1 MTDHS
6 GPPER
11 PGGKGP
17 GSTGPEDAR
26 PHGPERPANL
36 KRDSPALGS
45 DHAVARDSP
54 ASPPG
59 GFLKRD
65 SPSLDSGWPPPTGRA
80 SGAQAMP
87 AMPGGVPW
95 ARGPVVPPLRPQP
108 AGRTALALDAVPA
121 WAARA
126 VVGTAVLAGALV
138 VGAPLGLGL
147 TLVLLALCAIVA
159 RVRRAAAVPAVDL
172 RTRPEPARRDRW
184 TRVWWALAVG
194 LSLVPTL
201 RAAVWVVVPCLVVC
215 MAVASLAAS
224 DGRRWGELW
233 AGLGAVW
240 VRLPQGGFLAGAAA
254 ARGASFGP
262 VARGAGGAAAL
273 LAVFVPL
280 LVSADAAFAELLGSW
295 APSLDMPIERFLVA
309 AIFLALGGGLLFVAV
324 APFRPAPVPVSR
336 TLARAEWTLPLG
348 ALVALLGGF
357 VALQLTILFGGD
369 AYVQKTAGLTYAEY
383 ARNGFG
389 QLVAVAALTLAV
401 VGAAARWARDD
412 RGSLLRVLLSALCV
426 LTLVMLVSALHRLQL
441 LEDAYGFTRLRF
453 AAHAIL
459 LWLGALF
466 VLVLVGRGA
475 GWLPRAMLTITVASF
490 LAFALADPDRRIA
503 EWNVDRYER
512 TGKVD
517 ATYLGRLSADA
528 IPALKGME
536 CVPPMPDRYGIGGL
550 NLARRQA
557 IASGVTGKDC
567 RYRDD
572 WG

>member
-1 MTDHS
+1 MTEHI

-11 PGGKGP
+11 PGGNEPAP
-17 GSTGPEDAR
+17 GGNDDAR
-26 PHGPERPANL
+26 PRPDTPRGAG
-36 KRDSPALGS
+36 D
-45 DHAVARDSP
+45 
-54 ASPPG
+54 
-59 GFLKRD
+59 LKRD
-65 SPSLDSGWPPPTGRA
+65 SPSLGSGESGGGGAAAGGPGGWRPERAAGLGGARAVPVMAGAGGWPPYER
-80 SGAQAMP
+80 
-87 AMPGGVPW
+87 
-95 ARGPVVPPLRPQP
+95 VVPPLRPQP
-108 AGRTALALDAVPA
+108 AGRTALALAAVPA

-126 VVGTAVLAGALV
+126 VVGVGLLAGALV
-138 VGAPLGLGL
+138 VGSPLGLGV
-147 TLVLLALCAIVA
+147 TLVLLALYVIAA
-159 RVRRAAAVPAVDL
+159 RVRRAATVPDADL

-184 TRVWWALAVG
+184 TGVWWALAAG
-194 LSLVPTL
+194 LALVPTL
-201 RAAVWVVVPCLVVC
+201 RAAVWVVVPCLVVGV
-215 MAVASLAAS
+215 AVASLAAS

-240 VRLPQGGFLAGAAA
+240 VRLPGGAYLVGMAT

-262 VARGAGGAAAL
+262 AARGAALAVAL

-280 LVSADAAFAELLGSW
+280 LVSADAAFAQLLEGW
-295 APSLDMPIERFLVA
+295 APSLDMPVERTFVA
-309 AIFLALGGGLLFVAV
+309 ALFLALGGGLLFTAV

-336 TLARAEWTLPLG
+336 TLSRAEWALPLG

-369 AYVQKTAGLTYAEY
+369 AYVQRTANLTYAEY

-401 VGAAARWARDD
+401 VGAAARWARD
-412 RGSLLRVLLSALCV
+412 RGSLLRVLLSALSV

-466 VLVLVGRGA
+466 TLVLVARGA
-475 GWLPRAMLTITVASF
+475 RWLPRAMLAATVAAF

-517 ATYLGRLSADA
+517 ATYLGGLSADA

-536 CVPPMPDRYGIGGL
+536 CVPPTPAHDGFGGI
-550 NLARRQA
+550 NLARERA
-557 IASGVTGKDC
+557 LASGVTGKDC
-567 RYRDD
+567 TVRDD